1 MYYVMLAPG
10 NTEFV
15 TGISR
20 GVLRTRSAR
29 LSAVVTAA
37 EAAQKVRN
45 AQTLSNLLNLLHAW
59 RTNEPN
65 EYANRGGTNGAAYR
79 LWMEA
84 KQFLHN
90 KYHQAVNTPDPP
102 MPVGCPGTTL
112 LGVYVPEGE
121 GHVEICHGFAYRW
134 FIAAGR
140 IDENPTLPAVGGSY
154 NSATVPPV
162 LYPLGFAGY
171 PAARVGGAMQLQ
183 AGDVVAMFSG
193 VAAGAPSL
201 GHSLIA
207 ETATTW
213 FSANNAGTFGVG
225 TGRTRID
232 TTQNFGVIA
241 GHQVGWIGAGNQWM
255 RPDGIVVDVVYRR

>member
-1 MYYVMLAPG
+1 
-10 NTEFV
+10 
-15 TGISR
+15 
-20 GVLRTRSAR
+20 
-29 LSAVVTAA
+29 
-37 EAAQKVRN
+37 
-45 AQTLSNLLNLLHAW
+45 
-59 RTNEPN
+59 
-65 EYANRGGTNGAAYR
+65 
-79 LWMEA
+79 
-84 KQFLHN
+84 
-90 KYHQAVNTPDPP
+90 
-102 MPVGCPGTTL
+102 
-112 LGVYVPEGE
+112 
-121 GHVEICHGFAYRW
+121 
-134 FIAAGR
+134 
-140 IDENPTLPAVGGSY
+140 
-154 NSATVPPV
+154 
-162 LYPLGFAGY
+162 
-171 PAARVGGAMQLQ
+171 MQLQ

>member
-15 TGISR
+15 TAISR
-20 GVLRTRSAR
+20 GVLRPRSAR
-29 LSAVVTAA
+29 LNAVVTAI

-59 RTNEPN
+59 RTTDPN
-65 EYANRGGTNGAAYR
+65 EYNNRGGTNGVAYR

-84 KQFLHN
+84 KQLLHN
-90 KYHQAVNTPDPP
+90 RYNQVVNTPNPP
-102 MPVGCPGTTL
+102 MPAGCPGTL
-112 LGVYVPEGE
+112 LLSVYVPEGE

-134 FIAAGR
+134 FIAAGK
-140 IDENPTLPAVGGSY
+140 IAENPVLPAVGGSY
-154 NSATVPPV
+154 NNVSVPPV

-171 PAARVGGAMQLQ
+171 PAARVGGVIQLQ
-183 AGDVVAMFSG
+183 AGDLISMWSG

-225 TGRTRID
+225 TGRSQID
-232 TTQNFGVIA
+232 TTQNFPVIA
-241 GHQVGWIGAGNQWM
+241 GHQVGWIGAGTQWM